1 MKITINCGQPL
12 FEWYD
17 WKDIEVETDD
27 YGSFEVAYRC
37 SDSWHLIGITY
48 SKDEP
53 PKKKEL
59 SLCQISYRS
68 LVVFLAKVDKP
79 ITSFTNGL
87 NYVGFV
93 QSLNKLLVDVDKY
106 KEKQKETHNEAV

>member
-1 MKITINCGQPL
+1 MKITITCGDIL
-12 FEWYD
+12 FDWYD
-17 WKDIEVETDD
+17 WKDIEIETDYYD
-27 YGSFEVAYRC
+27 SFQIDYRC
-37 SDSWHLIGITY
+37 SNSWHLIGITY

-68 LVVFLAKVDKP
+68 LIEFLATVDKP

-87 NYVGFV
+87 NYDNFV
-93 QSLNKLLVDVDKY
+93 QTLNKLLADVDKY
-106 KEKQKETHNEAV
+106 KEKQKEIQNEKM

>member
-1 MKITINCGQPL
+1 MKITITCGEPL

-17 WKDIEVETDD
+17 WKDIEIETDD
-27 YGSFEVAYRC
+27 YGSFQIDYRC
-37 SDSWHLIGITY
+37 SNSWHLIGITY
-48 SKDEP
+48 SKDKP

-68 LVVFLAKVDKP
+68 LIEFLANVDKP

-93 QSLNKLLVDVDKY
+93 QTLNKLLADVDKY
-106 KEKQKETHNEAV
+106 KEKQKEIHNEAV